1 MGRGMRRAQWR
12 YFAVVLLPFMADPV
26 LAQSQPSMPP
36 QITLTPAV
44 PKAGPQPT
52 PAPRPPEPSTP
63 EFIIQAPHFVLP
75 DPLEQEQ
82 FLREEAEAWRF
93 NHMETY
99 LGADKEDKYLRLP
112 EMNTGTTLDQRYLGS
127 LLHPCKINQ
136 DHVLT
141 CR

>member
-1 MGRGMRRAQWR
+1 MRRAQWR

>member
-1 MGRGMRRAQWR
+1 MRHARWR
-12 YFAVVLLPFMADPV
+12 YFASVLLMSVADPV
-26 LAQSQPSMPP
+26 LAQSQPVAPQP
-36 QITLTPAV
+36 QITLTPVV
-44 PKAGPQPT
+44 PKAGPQPA
-52 PAPRPPEPSTP
+52 PASRSSEPSPPE
-63 EFIIQAPHFVLP
+63 IVIQAPHFVLP

-82 FLREEAEAWRF
+82 FLREQAETWRF

-112 EMNTGTTLDQRYLGS
+112 EMNTGSTLDQRYLGS
-127 LLHPCKINQ
+127 LLHPCKINR